1 MRQSTIDAATSG
13 EAMNS
18 MMLAL
23 VACLFS
29 NFPKI
34 LLPENFKRINFF
46 QVHVTII
53 YRLLKANVI
62 FISLTLKNM
71 IKKLY

>member
-1 MRQSTIDAATSG
+1 V
-13 EAMNS
+13 
-18 MMLAL
+18 LAF
-23 VACLFS
+23 VAWFFS
-29 NFPKI
+29 ISLEI

-46 QVHVTII
+46 QDHVTLI

-71 IKKLY
+71 IKKLYLNVVKSA